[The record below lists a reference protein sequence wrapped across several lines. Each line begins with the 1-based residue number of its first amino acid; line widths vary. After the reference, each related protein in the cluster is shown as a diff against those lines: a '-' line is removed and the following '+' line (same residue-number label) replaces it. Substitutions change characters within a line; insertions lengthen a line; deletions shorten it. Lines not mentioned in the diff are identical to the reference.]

1 MLWLESMSSQK
12 PEPPSSGP
20 GRPRKFSR
28 KASWLLV
35 GILTAVVLL
44 LSLLRPNFTEFI
56 ELKLVDLK
64 FLLRGPVP
72 AGPDLAIV
80 AIDDDSLKS
89 YGRWPWSREVFS
101 KFIKRLKE
109 AQPKVIGLDIIF
121 AEKSDT
127 AVTAM
132 VQRLRQ
138 KLTHR
143 GPGSREVLALLQEEE
158 KAADAD
164 RLLAEEIGRGS
175 PTILGLY
182 FKKVGAKV
190 ISSEPPRGLEP
201 TAIQVS
207 TYNMVRR
214 LGQKSK
220 HLPIIGAEGVE
231 VNLPV
236 ITTAAAGGGY
246 FNMIPDPDGAVRW
259 YPLAVAYGP
268 YVFAPLSLV
277 TLRHFLDNK
286 PLGIAVS
293 HLGVKEVRLGRELI
307 PVDRYG
313 RLPINYLGPPGA
325 FPTYS
330 AKTVL
335 EGKIPANALRD
346 KIVLVGATAVG
357 VYDMRVTPFSGVF
370 PGIEIQ
376 ATVIDNVLRRNFLRL
391 PPYAPLSELLLIMA
405 FGVFLG
411 LMLPRVSAAWVFL
424 ISLYLL
430 IGYVALNIS
439 FFQYWGINLDLFYPM
454 LQIILVSTGVSV
466 QSFLAEEKARASLK
480 KAFQSYVA
488 PSVVEEILKHP
499 ERLRLGG
506 ERRELTIFFCDIRG
520 FTTLSETLEPEALAA
535 ILHDFLNPMSRIV
548 VKHGGTI
555 DKFMGDA
562 IMALFG
568 APLFFPDHAR
578 RACDTALDMLDT
590 LRAMDK
596 EWVGQGRP
604 SIKIG
609 VGINTGMVAVGNMGS
624 DTLFDYTAIG
634 DNVNLASRMEGLNKY
649 YGSEIIISEFTASAL
664 DQEFVLRELD
674 LVRVKGKK
682 QPVAIFELLGTAPPD
697 PELAQFLQHYHQ
709 GLQLF
714 RQRQWEES
722 HTAFSSASEL
732 RPQDHHCQRYLSLI
746 KQYRVEPPGPE
757 WQGLSVMKDK

>member
-1 MLWLESMSSQK
+1 MSPPS
-12 PEPPSSGP
+12 PEPRSPGP
-20 GRPRKFSR
+20 GRPRSFSR
-28 KASWLLV
+28 RAVWLLV
-35 GILTAVVLL
+35 GGLTLGVIL
-44 LSLLRPNFTEFI
+44 LSLWRPQITEFI

-64 FLLRGPVP
+64 FLFRGPVP
-72 AGPDLAIV
+72 AGQELAIV

-89 YGRWPWSREVFS
+89 YGRWPWSRQVFS
-101 KFIKRLKE
+101 QLMERLKE

-121 AEKSDT
+121 AEKSET
-127 AVTAM
+127 AMTAM
-132 VQRLRQ
+132 VQRLR
-138 KLTHR
+138 KKITRR
-143 GPGSREVLALLQEEE
+143 GPPGSREMLALLQEEE

-164 RLLAEEIGRGS
+164 RRLAEVIGQGA
-175 PTILGLY
+175 PTILGFY

-190 ISSEPPRGLEP
+190 ISAAPPRALEP
-201 TAIQVS
+201 TVIQVS
-207 TYNMVRR
+207 TYNIVRR
-214 LGQKSK
+214 LGRKAK

-231 VNLPV
+231 VNVPV

-259 YPLAVAYGP
+259 YPMAIAYGP

-277 TLRHFLDNK
+277 TLQHYLDNK
-286 PLGIAVS
+286 PLMIAVS
-293 HLGVKEVRLGRELI
+293 HLGVKEVRLGRDII

-313 RLPINYLGPPGA
+313 RLFINYLGPPGD

-330 AKTVL
+330 AKSVM
-335 EGKIPANALRD
+335 EGKVPAKAFKD

-376 ATVIDNVLRRNFLRL
+376 ATIVDNVLRRNFLRL
-391 PPYAPLSELLLIMA
+391 PPYSPLPELLLILV
-405 FGVFLG
+405 FGIFLG
-411 LMLPRVSAAWVFL
+411 LVLPRVSAIWVFL
-424 ISLYLL
+424 IGLYLL
-430 IGYVALNIS
+430 LGYIALNYII
-439 FFQYWGINLDLFYPM
+439 FRYLKVNLDLFYPM
-454 LQIILVSTGVSV
+454 LQIILVSAGINL

-488 PSVVEEILKHP
+488 PSVVEEIIKNPAL
-499 ERLRLGG
+499 LRLGG

-520 FTTLSETLEPEALAA
+520 FTTLSETLAPEDLAG
-535 ILHDFLNPMSRIV
+535 ILHDFLNPMSKIV

-568 APLFFPDHAR
+568 APLHYPDHAR
-578 RACDTALDMLDT
+578 RACETALEMIET
-590 LRAMDK
+590 LRALDQ

-604 SIKIG
+604 TIKIG

-634 DNVNLASRMEGLNKY
+634 DNVNLASRLEGLNKY
-649 YGSEIIISEFTASAL
+649 YGSEIIVSDFTAATL
-664 DQEFVLRELD
+664 NQEFILRELD

-697 PELAQFLQHYHQ
+697 PGLAKFLHLYHQ
-709 GLQLF
+709 GLGLF

-722 HTAFSSASEL
+722 HNAFSSASEL
-732 RPQDHHCQRYLSLI
+732 RPQDHHCHRYISLI
-746 KQYRVEPPGPE
+746 EQYQKEPPEPD
-757 WQGLSVMKDK
+757 WQGLSVMQDK

>member
-1 MLWLESMSSQK
+1 MSPQS
-12 PEPPSSGP
+12 PEPHSPGL
-20 GRPRKFSR
+20 GRPRSFSR
-28 KASWLLV
+28 RAVWLLV
-35 GILTAVVLL
+35 GSLTIGVILLTWW
-44 LSLLRPNFTEFI
+44 RPQVTEFI

-64 FLLRGPVP
+64 FLFRGPIP
-72 AGPDLAIV
+72 AGQELAIV

-89 YGRWPWSREVFS
+89 YGRWPWSRQVFS
-101 KFIKRLKE
+101 QLMERLKE

-121 AEKSDT
+121 AEKSET
-127 AVTAM
+127 AMTAM

-138 KLTHR
+138 KLAHR
-143 GPGSREVLALLQEEE
+143 GLGSREMLAFLQEEE

-164 RLLAEEIGRGS
+164 RRLAEEISQGA
-175 PTILGLY
+175 PTILGFY

-190 ISSEPPRGLEP
+190 ISAEPPRALEP
-201 TAIQVS
+201 TVIQVS
-207 TYNMVRR
+207 TYNIVRR
-214 LGQKSK
+214 LGQKAK

-231 VNLPV
+231 VNVPV

-259 YPLAVAYGP
+259 YPMAIAYGP

-277 TLRHFLDNK
+277 TLQHYLDNK
-286 PLGIAVS
+286 PLMIAVS

-313 RLPINYLGPPGA
+313 RLFINYLGPPGD

-330 AKTVL
+330 AKAVL
-335 EGKIPANALRD
+335 EGKVPAKAFKD

-376 ATVIDNVLRRNFLRL
+376 ATIFDNVLRRNFLRL
-391 PPYAPLSELLLIMA
+391 PPYSPLPELLLILV

-411 LMLPRVSAAWVFL
+411 LVLPRVSAIWVFL
-424 ISLYLL
+424 IGLYLL
-430 IGYVALNIS
+430 MGYLAFNYAVFRYLRV
-439 FFQYWGINLDLFYPM
+439 NLDLFYPM
-454 LQIILVSTGVSV
+454 LQIFLVTAGINL

-488 PSVVEEILKHP
+488 PSVVEEIIKHP

-520 FTTLSETLEPEALAA
+520 FTTLSETLAPEDLAG
-535 ILHDFLNPMSRIV
+535 ILHDFLNPMSKIV

-568 APLFFPDHAR
+568 APLHYPNHAY
-578 RACDTALDMLDT
+578 RACETALEMIET
-590 LRAMDK
+590 LRSLDQ

-604 SIKIG
+604 PIKIG

-634 DNVNLASRMEGLNKY
+634 DNVNLASRLEGLNKY
-649 YGSEIIISEFTASAL
+649 YGSEIIVSAFTAAAL
-664 DQEFVLRELD
+664 NQQFILRELD

-697 PELAQFLQHYHQ
+697 PGLAQFLQLYHQ
-709 GLQLF
+709 GLELF

-722 HTAFSSASEL
+722 QTAFSAALEL
-732 RPQDHHCQRYLSLI
+732 RPQDHHCHRHLSLI
-746 KQYRVEPPGPE
+746 KQFQVEPPGPE
-757 WQGLSVMKDK
+757 WQGLSVMRDK